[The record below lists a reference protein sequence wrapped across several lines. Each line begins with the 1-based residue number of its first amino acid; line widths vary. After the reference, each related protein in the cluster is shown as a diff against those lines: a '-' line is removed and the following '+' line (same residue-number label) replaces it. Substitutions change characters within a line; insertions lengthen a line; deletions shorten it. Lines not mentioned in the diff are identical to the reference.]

1 MANEINVRELV
12 LDSLLDIERNKRT
25 LSEAVSGTLRRYQ
38 YMSKQERSFYTRLT
52 EGTIEYQIQLDYLL
66 NQISK
71 TPMNKCKPLIRCLFR
86 MSLYQIRY
94 MNAVPDEA
102 VCNEGVK
109 LAKKRGFGSLSGYV
123 NGVLRNLVRN
133 KDHLELPTR
142 EVSIERYLSVTY
154 SVPEWLVKAML
165 GWYSGEVTEGM
176 LQAFLQ
182 EAPITVRVNQLHATV
197 SEVRERL
204 LEDSI
209 QTEPGIYTDNT
220 LRLQSIN
227 YMNRIRAFRQGD
239 ITVQDES
246 SVLQGY
252 LVQPKAGDWIM
263 DICAAPGGKSL
274 HAAERLWQVEQ
285 EAGTE
290 QASGKVIA
298 RDLTEDKTER
308 ILENLERMQYPNVE
322 VRCWDARTPDP
333 AYEEKIDILIADVP
347 CSGLGVIGRK
357 QDIKYRIRE
366 DQLRE
371 LVDLQREILLT
382 ARKYVK
388 PDGYLVYST
397 CTVDPME
404 NEEQLQWLEAQGGWN
419 RVDITGYLPERLR
432 TEVMGQPGTDLERG
446 YCTLLPGKQKC
457 DGFFVAL
464 LQKTMER

>member
-71 TPMNKCKPLIRCLFR
+71 TPMNKCKPLIRCLLR

-94 MNAVPDEA
+94 MNAVQDEA

-123 NGVLRNLVRN
+123 NGVLRNLVRK
-133 KDHLELPTR
+133 KDHIELPKR
-142 EVSIERYLSVTY
+142 EASIERYLSVTY
-154 SVPEWLVKAML
+154 SVPEWLVKTML
-165 GWYSGEVTEGM
+165 GWYSAEVTEGM

-209 QTEPGIYTDNT
+209 PTEPGIYTDNT

-246 SVLQGY
+246 SVLQGC
-252 LVQPKAGDWIM
+252 LVQPKAEDWIL

-285 EAGTE
+285 EAGTDRR
-290 QASGKVIA
+290 SGKVIA

-322 VRCWDARTPDP
+322 VQCWDARTPDP

-366 DQLRE
+366 DQLKE

-404 NEEQLQWLEAQGGWN
+404 NEEQLQWLEAQGGWK

-432 TEVMGQPGTDLERG
+432 TEVIGQPGTDLESG